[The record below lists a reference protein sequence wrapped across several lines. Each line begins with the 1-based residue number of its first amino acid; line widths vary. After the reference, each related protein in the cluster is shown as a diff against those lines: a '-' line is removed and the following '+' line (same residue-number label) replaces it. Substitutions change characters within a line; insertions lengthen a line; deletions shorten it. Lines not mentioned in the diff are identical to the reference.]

1 MHYEVVKEHR
11 SNYPHPIN
19 LGKGD
24 SVIVGER
31 YAGAEGWNN
40 WVFCTK
46 LDHSAQGW
54 VPEQLLQRDGELGVL
69 TTDYTAKELNVDI
82 GDEVVGSKEM
92 NGWMWCEKLDDHAT
106 GWVPKEKLQKLSTMG
121 SA

>member
-11 SNYPHPIN
+11 SNYPQPIT
-19 LGKGD
+19 LVKGD

-31 YAGAEGWNN
+31 YAGVEGWNN

-69 TTDYTAKELNVDI
+69 TADYTAKELNVDI
-82 GDEVVGSKEM
+82 GDEVVSSKEL
-92 NGWMWCEKLDDHAT
+92 NGWMWCEKLGDHAT
-106 GWVPKEKLQKLSTMG
+106 GWVPKENLKN
-121 SA
+121 